1 MLWGDAL
8 SCQVVSVFFGRGG
21 VSFWAEIGEWLFSNV
36 GEISGL
42 ALTAAGIVILTVSG
56 THRWTGLF
64 LLLSMAGT
72 VFSDDG
78 G

>member
-1 MLWGDAL
+1 MFSIGW
-8 SCQVVSVFFGRGG
+8 
-21 VSFWAEIGEWLFSNV
+21 SFWAEIGEWLFSNV

-56 THRWTGLF
+56 TYRWTGLF

-72 VFSDDG
+72 VFPDDG
-78 G
+78 GQFVSGLSLLGVG